1 MIIKGSIEVNGSNK
15 KPVLM
20 TSLYKDKNWKGY
32 MYLMKKKEKQYSKLQ
47 SLRVNNTQS
56 TQIGILNLTGGTT
69 FYNTKIFI
77 DDLEI
82 NNSIAED
89 ALNIVN
95 GDINIS
101 KLNINRTRSDGFD
114 CDFCEGNIDNLN
126 LERLAEMV

>member
-1 MIIKGSIEVNGSNK
+1 MQGVNLRFSPDSYMIIKGNIEVNGSNK
-15 KPVLM
+15 KPVIM
-20 TSLYKDKNWKGY
+20 TSLSKDKNWKGLY
-32 MYLMKKKEKQYSKLQ
+32 VFNEKKEKQYSKLQ

-101 KLNINRTRSDGFD
+101 KININRS
-114 CDFCEGNIDNLN
+114 
-126 LERLAEMV
+126 